1 MKTQLTIGIM
11 ILSMALINTV
21 SGQQRPPR
29 DDKQGK
35 HQQKEQMHTQME
47 DRLDLTDQ
55 QKTDIETLRTPHMSS
70 TQTLKAKLDVKEA
83 ELKLAIINE
92 SKGID
97 ESIKE
102 INALRSEL
110 FETKISHELAVRSL
124 LTVEQQLIFDKNHM
138 SKAPHSRKGLH
149 RAKLGGK

>member
-1 MKTQLTIGIM
+1 
-11 ILSMALINTV
+11 MALINSV

-29 DDKQGK
+29 DDRQGK
-35 HQQKEQMHTQME
+35 HQQKEQMHTQMQ
-47 DRLDLTDQ
+47 DRLGLTDQ
-55 QKTDIETLRTPHMSS
+55 QKTDIETLRIPHISS

-83 ELKLAIINE
+83 ELKLAIISE

-110 FETKISHELAVRSL
+110 FEAKISHELAVRTM

-138 SKAPHSRKGLH
+138 SKAPHGRKGMH
-149 RAKLGGK
+149 KAKLGGK